1 LLIDIKAAERRNLGT
16 MTKARSNVQL
26 IADQGLQEAAAQ
38 YVWNKVHGKPMREIA
53 RATGVH
59 ASTVMRHVRKIENNA
74 EDPNIQA
81 LIRAAEAAPMDMG
94 HSVGAE
100 IARAKKS
107 LRVAGSVLVVSK
119 GMKRAVILHPTENGE
134 FEQATV
140 ISDAAVHMM
149 VLQSTVRAIAHGRI
163 TKYVLS
169 EDADGTLPIEASA
182 PVRLVDSPMENL
194 ARRKDNEGRPF
205 LERYLIKAGLRLH
218 EEFRLTGC
226 EAQIE
231 TYLNDLLCQRRSYE
245 LPQMPA
251 ERRALEQFRATVDDL
266 GPGLA
271 EVAVRCCC
279 FEQGLE
285 KTEQIM
291 GWSARSGKI
300 VLRIA
305 LQRLKRYYDTIHGA
319 GGGTIG

>member
-1 LLIDIKAAERRNLGT
+1 

-26 IADQGLQEAAAQ
+26 AADQGLQEAAAQ

-74 EDPNIQA
+74 EDPKIQA

-107 LRVAGSVLVVSK
+107 LRTTGAVLVVSK
-119 GMKRAVILHPTENGE
+119 GMKRAVVLHPTGE
-134 FEQATV
+134 GDFKQATV

-149 VLQSTVRAIAHGRI
+149 VLQSTVRPIAHGRI

-169 EDADGTLPIEASA
+169 DEADGSLPTEAAS
-182 PVRLVDSPMENL
+182 PVRLLDSPMENL
-194 ARRKDNEGRPF
+194 ARRKDHEGRPF
-205 LERYLIKAGLRLH
+205 LERDLIKAGLRLH

-226 EAQIE
+226 EEQIE
-231 TYLNDLLCQRRSYE
+231 TYLDDLLCQRRDYD
-245 LPQMPA
+245 LPATSA
-251 ERRALEQFRATVDDL
+251 EQRALEQFRVTLEDL

-305 LQRLKRYYDTIHGA
+305 LQRLKRYYDKLHGA

>member
-1 LLIDIKAAERRNLGT
+1 MIDIKAAERRNFGT

-119 GMKRAVILHPTENGE
+119 GMKRAVVLHPTENGE

-149 VLQSTVRAIAHGRI
+149 VLQSTVRPIAHGRI
-163 TKYVLS
+163 TKYVLC
-169 EDADGTLPIEASA
+169 EEADGTLPIEASA

-205 LERYLIKAGLRLH
+205 LERDLIKAGLRLH

-231 TYLNDLLCQRRSYE
+231 TYLDDLLCQQRAYE

-251 ERRALEQFRATVDDL
+251 EWRALEQFRATVDDL

-271 EVAVRCCC
+271 EVAVRCCY

-285 KTEQIM
+285 KLNKSWGGPQDQIKLFCV
-291 GWSARSGKI
+291 SRCN
-300 VLRIA
+300 V
-305 LQRLKRYYDTIHGA
+305 
-319 GGGTIG
+319 